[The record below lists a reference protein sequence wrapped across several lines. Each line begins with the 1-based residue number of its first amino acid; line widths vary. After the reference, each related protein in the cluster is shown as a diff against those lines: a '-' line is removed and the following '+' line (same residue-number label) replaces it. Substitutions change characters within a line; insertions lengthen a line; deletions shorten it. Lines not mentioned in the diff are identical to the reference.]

1 MSEWKVNPTDGVTNN
16 NNGTFSFDANAPYT
30 VYVISYT
37 ADDGCK
43 ANYTYRLKIGCGGD
57 TPEPYPDYKVTCIR
71 GTDNGTDVV
80 DGKKYSHPFLC
91 CGKGKDDDMDSLYV
105 DNISYNG
112 SPVSTSKSNPTVI
125 NSWLS
130 VYRTTS
136 GGVCGKGALMYMY
149 DENDTNDVRDVTI
162 TFTTSDANVCSSAP
176 PAQEYGITNA
186 CPSWEVEVKQ
196 CKKCDVWCCVKDT
209 KGNCHSYTA
218 VAKPCSECS
227 EYESCGGD
235 CTSDC
240 GEDPPGPSVDCDN
253 VTADSTLDGYVTEFN
268 STLGTTISVSNT
280 PCTYKYLKS
289 VYTTVQRSSNTTIMW
304 TLANVMSEITPKS
317 SKCEG
322 YFKAASKSTYGGIPS
337 VDNTSKTV
345 YENRINGGV
354 AYAKYKYDSYESSN
368 EMAENARAEL
378 RGLGI
383 SAANWGSEDNCG
395 TLCFDRTGDTT
406 NAPNPI
412 EVIPNM
418 WGNKSES
425 SYDYTE
431 MKSLVTSYP
440 TIESIKNVDGNN
452 YLPLL
457 DKQACD
463 CYFIKILGLGDCDTD
478 GDGDTDEGRNRLADF
493 IYTVTDVVIASGN
506 AAKAHSQTKRPANDQ
521 YPLFNYLCD
530 NDIEMDVKK
539 YCDDDCDG
547 KRFDDPDFCNCET
560 NDFKSSVASYPSGH
574 SYKAFMTGLCLV
586 EAKGDNGKIDRITKY
601 CYHRNVVR
609 AHWHSDVLIGKLV
622 ASMDIGYINGYK
634 KYHELLR
641 GIK

>member
-149 DENDTNDVRDVTI
+149 GENDTNDVRDVTI

-218 VAKPCSECS
+218 VAKPCGECS

-240 GEDPPGPSVDCDN
+240 GEGDKKELSYFESLFKEPFGHGDLSTGETHTYLNAIYTKAKNDFTNNTGGYTLSIYSDSGIKTCSSSGGDENLAFNTFIGWTIAMCLTEIDANKSDELYEAIYDELGGDYSVFGHSTKNNPHIARIAATVEYAISRPNWDTLVTNVRNEKGVYSNGRFDPSTIVRNNYENYYPDTSNLAPSLNFIMSNCQSCDSEIDN
-253 VTADSTLDGYVTEFN
+253 DAKSRYTNDNPTEERTKQAIMDKDFCGDYIAKIFGDAMGMNIMNRSDLIEDYSLHGSWASDAIKSEYYGRYRPPRYPNNKQYNGYPLVNKTIEDSTTCEVHPEMTPQVAADNMYPN
-268 STLGTTISVSNT
+268 SYS
-280 PCTYKYLKS
+280 
-289 VYTTVQRSSNTTIMW
+289 
-304 TLANVMSEITPKS
+304 
-317 SKCEG
+317 
-322 YFKAASKSTYGGIPS
+322 
-337 VDNTSKTV
+337 
-345 YENRINGGV
+345 
-354 AYAKYKYDSYESSN
+354 
-368 EMAENARAEL
+368 
-378 RGLGI
+378 
-383 SAANWGSEDNCG
+383 
-395 TLCFDRTGDTT
+395 
-406 NAPNPI
+406 
-412 EVIPNM
+412 
-418 WGNKSES
+418 
-425 SYDYTE
+425 
-431 MKSLVTSYP
+431 
-440 TIESIKNVDGNN
+440 
-452 YLPLL
+452 
-457 DKQACD
+457 
-463 CYFIKILGLGDCDTD
+463 
-478 GDGDTDEGRNRLADF
+478 
-493 IYTVTDVVIASGN
+493 
-506 AAKAHSQTKRPANDQ
+506 
-521 YPLFNYLCD
+521 
-530 NDIEMDVKK
+530 
-539 YCDDDCDG
+539 
-547 KRFDDPDFCNCET
+547 
-560 NDFKSSVASYPSGH
+560 SGH
-574 SYKAFMTGLCLV
+574 SSAIWGTACILAFIYPSKYVEIFKRAWVFANNRVVSRYHFYSDTIVGREVGGLILPTLNYYD
-586 EAKGDNGKIDRITKY
+586 KF
-601 CYHRNVVR
+601 RN
-609 AHWHSDVLIGKLV
+609 SL
-622 ASMDIGYINGYK
+622 
-634 KYHELLR
+634 
-641 GIK
+641 